1 MVLTIEE
8 ATRKIA
14 QLEENQKKQNSYI
27 TKLEQQNKDLQGAI
41 QEASHQMDHVDIRG
55 YVLESRARDFRKEAE
70 QNIKRLYG
78 EKVFEAI
85 APDWQ
90 AWLDEFLDV
99 EKASIPFFEQ
109 SFQMAYGK
117 ALGDPAHPVH
127 KPAGSE
133 TTTTNFAEQRDQHL
147 TKQNQKVIDTSV
159 LPDTIVGSEG
169 GTLIPDESEMRS
181 EVANTEEALKAFRL
195 KMANLGRNPFE
206 E

>member
-27 TKLEQQNKDLQGAI
+27 TKLEQQNKDLQTAI
-41 QEASHQMDHVDIRG
+41 TEASHQMDHVDIRG

-70 QNIKRLYG
+70 ANIKRLYG
-78 EKVFEAI
+78 EKVFDAI
-85 APDWQ
+85 ALDWQ

-117 ALGDPAHPVH
+117 ALGNPEHPVH
-127 KPAGSE
+127 SPAESE
-133 TTTTNFAEQRDQHL
+133 TTTTDFAEAREEHL
-147 TKQNQKVIDTSV
+147 EEQNQKVIDASV
-159 LPDTIVGSEG
+159 LPDTLAGSEG
-169 GTLIPDESEMRS
+169 GGLVPDESEYTS